1 MSDEIQVRSIAD
13 DRSDYV
19 LPAIIHELTLE
30 TRAGS
35 PLGGDP
41 LIDLLDLEPVAGD

>member
-13 DRSDYV
+13 VRSDYAV
-19 LPAIIHELTLE
+19 PAITHELTLE

-41 LIDLLDLEPVAGD
+41 LIDPLGLDPTTLD